1 MSSALALLSPARG
14 PQFHAARVAALLNTT
29 ALTRPEPVEFAL
41 IPFHPPKKR
50 ENDQLVVAARA
61 ICLASKDNR
70 LATLICETERLSA
83 VVYEGRLDRQA
94 VVDRLMQAA
103 NAYGLVENYGLD
115 YIESKITEALD
126 SSEFVAA
133 DDRTIVEG
141 DAADTRFQG
150 QRLSVKCAA
159 DVKPEPVSWLWPDR
173 FAFGKLTLIAGEPGI
188 GKSQITAF
196 IAAAVSNGAAWPN
209 QEGQSPVGRVLM
221 FSAEDDDADTTRPRL
236 DAAGAD
242 VQNIFFAGVVEKHG
256 DDSALGFDLTKH
268 VAFLEHEIEARS
280 INVAILD
287 PFNAFLGTI
296 KSHEAAQVRAALLPL
311 TEMAARK
318 RVAIIGVMHLNKAVG
333 GRNALHRVVGSG
345 AFTAVARSVY
355 AVARERDSDR
365 VLFVPAKSNLGRAE
379 IKGLAFRIVERTTAS
394 AIKAPAIV
402 WEPGEVVETADEIF
416 APADSTD
423 EGRGARAEAED
434 FLLEA
439 LRDGPVES
447 EILSRDADEVGISP
461 STLKRAKRSLGVKAT
476 KSTFG
481 SGGKWACSLATSK
494 GVNPA

>member
-1 MSSALALLSPARG
+1 MNSALALPRPA
-14 PQFHAARVAALLNTT
+14 QFHAARVASLLSTT

-50 ENDQLVVAARA
+50 EKDQLVAAARA

-70 LATLICETERLSA
+70 FATLIGETERLGA
-83 VVYEGRLDRQA
+83 DVYEGRLDRQA
-94 VVDRLMQAA
+94 VLDRLIQAST
-103 NAYGLVENYGLD
+103 AYGLVEVYGLE

-126 SSEFVAA
+126 GSEFIAA
-133 DDRTIVEG
+133 DDRSIVGG
-141 DAADTRFQG
+141 DAVDTRFQG

-196 IAAAVSNGAAWPN
+196 IAAAVSNGGAWPN
-209 QEGQSPVGRVLM
+209 QEGESPVGRVLM

-242 VQNIFFAGVVEKHG
+242 VQNIFFAGVVEKNG
-256 DDSALGFDLTKH
+256 DASALGFDLTKH
-268 VAFLEHEIEARS
+268 VALLEQEIEARS

-287 PFNAFLGTI
+287 PFNAFFGTI

-318 RVAIIGVMHLNKAVG
+318 GVAIVGVMHLNKAVG

-355 AVARERDSDR
+355 AVAREQDSDR
-365 VLFVPAKSNLGRAE
+365 VLFVPAKSNLGRTE

-394 AIKAPAIV
+394 GIKAPAIA
-402 WEPGEVVETADEIF
+402 WEPGEINETADEIF
-416 APADSTD
+416 ASPDSTD

-434 FLLEA
+434 FLMEA

-447 EILSRDADEVGISP
+447 EILSRDANDVGISE
-461 STLKRAKRSLGVKAT
+461 STLKRAKRSMSVKAT
-476 KSTFG
+476 KSNFG
-481 SGGKWACSLATSK
+481 AGGKWVCSLP
-494 GVNPA
+494 PAKEVKTA